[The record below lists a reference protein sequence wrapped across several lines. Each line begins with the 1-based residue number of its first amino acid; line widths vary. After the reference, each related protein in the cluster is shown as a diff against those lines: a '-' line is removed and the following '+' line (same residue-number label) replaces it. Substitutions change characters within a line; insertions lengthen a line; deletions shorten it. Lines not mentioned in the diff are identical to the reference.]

1 MRIAIVDDDA
11 LVCES
16 LSTIAVQGSL
26 QQGTDLIEVL
36 AVGNNGLEAIEI
48 YEKYQP
54 DVLLLDIQMPE
65 MNGLDAGKII
75 LEKFPKAKILFLT
88 TFLDEEYIIQAL
100 RMGAKGYLMKSSV
113 GSVLP
118 ALYAIERGQRVFG
131 DEIVDRLPPLLNQ
144 VAINKTKKRSNY
156 FAKLTDS
163 EFTIVELISDGKN
176 NREIAESL
184 HFSEGT
190 IRNYLSTILEKLN
203 LRDRTQLAIAYYKH
217 HQSTES

>member
-54 DVLLLDIQMPE
+54 DILLLDIQMPE
-65 MNGLDAGKII
+65 MNGLEAAKII
-75 LEKFPKAKILFLT
+75 LEKYPKAKILFLT

-113 GSVLP
+113 GSVHL
-118 ALYAIERGQRVFG
+118 RFTQSN
-131 DEIVDRLPPLLNQ
+131 VDKGFWR
-144 VAINKTKKRSNY
+144 
-156 FAKLTDS
+156 
-163 EFTIVELISDGKN
+163 
-176 NREIAESL
+176 
-184 HFSEGT
+184 
-190 IRNYLSTILEKLN
+190 
-203 LRDRTQLAIAYYKH
+203 
-217 HQSTES
+217 